1 MRKKLIFPQ
10 GEGDEI
16 IQISPDGWFLLP
28 SPFGGGEGQGEGD
41 EISEKYRL

>member
-28 SPFGGGEGQGEGD
+28 SPFGGERVRVRGM
-41 EISEKYRL
+41 K